1 MTQSKNDTDHS
12 FYYFVMTFLVVA
24 LSSAYLL
31 SKIKIPDI
39 AWQSLLVMLG
49 LLVVILGLAF
59 IYELIDDLEILAL
72 IIGLIITA
80 YSFYRVLRHLI
91 NIDFFV
97 VFIQAIFIILFSIL
111 LLLFLSRL
119 LHELDVLI
127 KFAPVVIFCL
137 TLVYLI
143 AQSDGLFYSSLASVS
158 GALLVYFLMKKKHPQ
173 TGPERLAGT
182 IGTALVDFV
191 RKEPKTTE
199 YYSGTVKLGNVIWKA
214 RSQMKLYKDDPIIV
228 LELWERLTLNV
239 GPRDPYQEQ
248 PFKLD
253 E

>member
-1 MTQSKNDTDHS
+1 
-12 FYYFVMTFLVVA
+12 MTFLVVA

-31 SKIKIPDI
+31 SKIDIPDI
-39 AWQSLLVMLG
+39 AWQSLLILLG
-49 LLVVILGLAF
+49 VLVVILGLSF
-59 IYELIDDLEILAL
+59 IFELIDDLEIVAL
-72 IIGLIITA
+72 IIGLILAA
-80 YSFYRVLRHLI
+80 YSFYQVLKYLI

-111 LLLFLSRL
+111 LLVFLSRL
-119 LHELDVLI
+119 LHELDILV

-143 AQSDGLFYSSLASVS
+143 AQSDGLFYSSLTSIS
-158 GALLVYFLMKKKHPQ
+158 GALLVYFVLKKKHPL

-239 GPRDPYQEQ
+239 GPRLPHQESLY
-248 PFKLD
+248 K
-253 E
+253 

>member
-1 MTQSKNDTDHS
+1 MIQSKNDTDHS
-12 FYYFVMTFLVVA
+12 FYYFVITFLVVA

-31 SKIKIPDI
+31 SKIEIPDI

-49 LLVVILGLAF
+49 VLVVILGLSF
-59 IYELIDDLEILAL
+59 IFELIDDLEILAL
-72 IIGLIITA
+72 IIGLIITS
-80 YSFYRVLRHLI
+80 YSLYRVLRYLI

-111 LLLFLSRL
+111 LLVFLSRL
-119 LHELDVLI
+119 LHELDVFV

-143 AQSDGLFYSSLASVS
+143 AQSEGLFYSSLVSVS
-158 GALLVYFLMKKKHPQ
+158 GALMVYFIMQKKHPQ

-182 IGTALVDFV
+182 IGTALVDFI
-191 RKEPKTTE
+191 RSEPKTTE
-199 YYSGTVKLGNVIWKA
+199 YYSGKVKLGNVIWKA

-228 LELWERLTLNV
+228 LELWERLILNV
-239 GPRDPYQEQ
+239 GPRLPHQEQ
-248 PFKLD
+248 QFKLD
-253 E
+253 V